1 VRRVGLLN
9 SEFLI
14 LNFYNH
20 LVLQRALAVLLI
32 SGAAQGV
39 FAQPRPAV
47 TFTRDIAPLL
57 FTHCATCH
65 RPGGSAASSLL
76 TFDEARRRARQIVT
90 MTASHAMPPWKPE
103 SGFGEFEG
111 ERRLTDPQIAL
122 FQRWVEDGL
131 QEGKHADL
139 PKMPEWPSGWELGP
153 PDLILTMP
161 EYTLRAGG
169 PDMFRNFVIP
179 VPTASN
185 RFVRAWEFHPGNR
198 VVHHATMQVD
208 TEGASRRFDEQDP
221 DGGYEGLIA
230 PSARAP
236 DGFFLDWA
244 PGHRPSV
251 AVEGTA
257 WPLPKA
263 SDLVMML
270 HLRPSG
276 KEEKVQATIGLYFS
290 DTPPAKV
297 PVMVRLNRQDLDIP
311 AGERQFRTTDS
322 FTLPVDVDVYTV
334 QPHAHYLAHEMRGTA
349 RLPNGTIKPLIYI
362 KAWDFDWQD
371 VYHYASPVFLPKGS
385 TLSMDFTYDNS
396 SGNVRNPH
404 TPPVRVTYGQQT
416 SDEMAELWFQVVPRN
431 ASDRAALTRSLSA
444 KVLPEEIKGRQMMVA
459 KDPGNVAL
467 HDDLALMYVE
477 SGRTAAAVDEFRV
490 SLKLRPDSA
499 AARFN
504 VGAALLAAG
513 DRRGA
518 RPYFEQALQ
527 ADPAHAMAHNDLGAL
542 LQADGDLPGAMAHY
556 RQALQLAP
564 NDAEIQLTAGVG
576 FATTGDRASAL
587 AHLREALNLKPDWP
601 NAQAALAS
609 VIADSPASTTED
621 LKYALTLAE
630 RAVEATGG
638 KNAAFVDILAATRRA
653 QK

>member
-1 VRRVGLLN
+1 M
-9 SEFLI
+9 
-14 LNFYNH
+14 
-20 LVLQRALAVLLI
+20 
-32 SGAAQGV
+32 
-39 FAQPRPAV
+39 
-47 TFTRDIAPLL
+47 TFTKDVAPLL
-57 FTHCATCH
+57 FAHCATCH

-76 TFDEARRRARQIVT
+76 TFDDARRRARQIVA
-90 MTASHAMPPWKPE
+90 MTASRAMPPWKPE
-103 SGFGEFEG
+103 PGFGEFEG
-111 ERRLTDPQIAL
+111 TRRLTDAQIATIQHWL
-122 FQRWVEDGL
+122 DGGL
-131 QEGKHADL
+131 QEGSSADL
-139 PKMPEWPSGWELGP
+139 PTAPSWPAGWELGQ

-169 PDMFRNFVIP
+169 PDMFRNFVIH
-179 VPTASN
+179 VPTTAT

-198 VVHHATMQVD
+198 VVHHATMQID
-208 TEGASRRFDEQDP
+208 TEGSSRRFDEQDP
-221 DGGYEGLIA
+221 EAGYEGLIA

-257 WPLPKA
+257 WPLAKS

-276 KEEKVQATIGLYFS
+276 KAEKVQATIGLYFS
-290 DTPPAKV
+290 DMPPAKL

-311 AGERQFRTTDS
+311 AGEKNFRTTDS

-349 RLPNGTIKPLIYI
+349 RLPDGTIKPMIFI
-362 KAWDFDWQD
+362 QAWDFDWQD

-396 SGNVRNPH
+396 TDNARNPH
-404 TPPVRVTYGQQT
+404 SPPVRVTYGQQT
-416 SDEMAELWFQVVPRN
+416 ADEMAELWFQVVPRN
-431 ASDRAALTRSLSA
+431 AADRGVLTRSLYA

-477 SGRTAAAVDEFRV
+477 AGRTSAAVDEFRA

-504 VGAALLAAG
+504 VGSALLAAG

-527 ADPAHAMAHNDLGAL
+527 TDPSYAMAHNDLGAL
-542 LQADGDLPGAMAHY
+542 LQADGDLTGALAHY
-556 RQALQLAP
+556 RQALQFAP
-564 NDAEIQLTAGVG
+564 SDPEIQLTAGVG
-576 FATTGDRASAL
+576 FAATGDHASAL
-587 AHLREALNLKPDWP
+587 AHLREALSLKPDWP

-609 VIADSPASTTED
+609 VIAGSPVSTPEE
-621 LKYALTLAE
+621 LKYALALAE
-630 RAVEATGG
+630 RAVQATEGR
-638 KNAAFVDILAATRRA
+638 NAAFIEILAATRRA
-653 QK
+653 QR